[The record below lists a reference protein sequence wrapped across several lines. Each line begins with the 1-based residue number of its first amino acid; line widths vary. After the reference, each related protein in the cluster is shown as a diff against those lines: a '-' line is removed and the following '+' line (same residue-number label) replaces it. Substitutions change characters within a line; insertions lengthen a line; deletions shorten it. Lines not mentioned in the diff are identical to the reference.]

1 MKPELTLLVCAVG
14 LAIIQIVVAVLLAI
28 PQVGLPMLLG
38 NREDMPSLEGAA
50 DRAQRA
56 YRNMLESL
64 VLFAALVLA
73 ASAAGRANATV
84 VLGCQ
89 LFVWGR
95 LAYAIIYVIGIP
107 LLRTLSWAVALV
119 GMLLILFQLT

>member
-38 NREDMPSLEGAA
+38 NREDMPTLEGAA

-73 ASAAGRANATV
+73 ATAAGRANGTV